1 MPDVVFRPV
10 VGVDFPVWA
19 VRPVVFRGE
28 ADGSGSVES
37 PDVSVVAVLRVDVVV
52 VSAAAAAFG
61 PLFAGTGESFGEDV
75 SAFSSGTSTVLWIR
89 APRPRPR
96 PPRRLVFNGSSCS
109 EWVCDQCR

>member
-1 MPDVVFRPV
+1 VADVVFRPAV
-10 VGVDFPVWA
+10 DVDFPVWA
-19 VRPVVFRGE
+19 VRPVVFRCE
-28 ADGSGSVES
+28 ADGVGSVDS
-37 PDVSVVAVLRVDVVV
+37 PDVPVVAVLRVDVVV

-61 PLFAGTGESFGEDV
+61 LLFVGIGRSFGEDV
-75 SAFSSGTSTVLWIR
+75 SASSSGASTVLCIR